1 MFVDNK
7 NLDVKDK
14 VNDEKVAMLN
24 KNALSDKEYGRS
36 QNAMVQRTSDK
47 RIDTVDADELGHLC
61 HQFRILCSNFVFIF
75 VTLAL

>member
-14 VNDEKVAMLN
+14 VNDEKVAMIN
-24 KNALSDKEYGRS
+24 KNQRSDKGYDLPKT
-36 QNAMVQRTSDK
+36 AMVHRTSEK